1 MYSFEE
7 KREEVEK
14 ILTNIRGWM
23 SSHGPGS
30 KSPWP
35 QHEIDIKQRRLDV
48 LKAVRDDLTAAI
60 ERKRSAA

>member
-1 MYSFEE
+1 MYSLEE

-14 ILTNIRGWM
+14 IISNVRGWL

-30 KSPWP
+30 KAPWP
-35 QHEIDIKQRRLDV
+35 QHEIDIKTRRLEV
-48 LKAVRDDLTAAI
+48 MKAVRDDLSAAI